1 MDAGVGGPEAGS
13 CASPGGAGAGRV
25 PDGSALVPVPVR
37 VRRDAALE
45 AGGVNFAGIELD
57 DLPDGMLVTNALVI
71 VVGLDEGGDPL
82 FCLRSSSQDRIL
94 NLGMADVLKQYAD
107 REIASM
113 MGEET

>member
-1 MDAGVGGPEAGS
+1 M
-13 CASPGGAGAGRV
+13 
-25 PDGSALVPVPVR
+25 
-37 VRRDAALE
+37 
-45 AGGVNFAGIELD
+45 NFAGIELD